1 MKIHQKCCDAVHPV
15 GVVDPSFTWNIPECS
30 GLYQTAYELWI
41 YNDEY
46 SWSSGRI
53 ESNQSVRVCCE
64 DLELEN
70 NKKYYWTVQI
80 DTNDGIYKSEA
91 DWFITGLA
99 REEELTWIT
108 ADPAIS
114 SPLLRKEFVLE
125 TVPEYS
131 VINVCG
137 LGFFE
142 LYINGKKVSD
152 DIMQPV
158 RSDYDEIIYRNLPN
172 EFNATTRK
180 SVYYLS
186 YEVSEYLVK
195 GSNTIVLWLGNGW
208 YREKARAT
216 IRGDFDYG
224 NYLKALV
231 KLTAGDITIHT
242 DETWQYIESPIV
254 HNNLFSGEIYDARKF
269 VPAFFQNGFVT
280 GQFAKRID
288 VPKAR
293 LMPQLCPGERVIKT
307 YHAKQIKTDIYDT
320 GEVIS
325 GFAEI
330 KLRGVA
336 GEQIEIYYAEN
347 FDGDRLDYTSTVG
360 YVEDD
365 INQIQKDVYILDDS
379 GVQNYT
385 PQFIWHTYRYIYIK
399 HSSDVEILS
408 VDSMFVCTA
417 MEKRANVACSN
428 ETVNAIYKLYQ
439 NTVLS
444 NLHGA
449 TPLDCPHR
457 ERLPYTGDG
466 QLSANAAMSNY
477 DAYETYKKWITDICD
492 AQDLDSGFVP
502 YTAPYSGGCGGHAWG
517 SAVVTVPWHHYL
529 QYGDKRILVQAVPHI
544 EKWIAYLK
552 DHKDERGFIDRHVE
566 GSWCLGD
573 WAMPSKFPW
582 SDPKPEAIK
591 IHPRLVNTV
600 YYIYCLLLLKKM
612 YDELGWMIPTS
623 LDEEINESRLVLSKE
638 YVYTDDVF
646 DEQEADVYLL
656 FSDVITGRKAEKTLE
671 QLVEKIEKRGYTFN
685 SGMVAT
691 ELLFKVLDKANRN
704 DVVLKMLTASEYPSF
719 GYMLKNGATTL
730 WETWE
735 GTGARSHTAFTSIG
749 AWYVYG
755 LAGIQPDRGYQTFT
769 VKPFLAE
776 SLSYVDASQD
786 TEYGKI
792 CVRWKRSGKRISLD
806 ISVPFN
812 TTATLV
818 IGEEIRKL
826 SCGEHHFSL
835 KG

>member
-1 MKIHQKCCDAVHPV
+1 
-15 GVVDPSFTWNIPECS
+15 
-30 GLYQTAYELWI
+30 
-41 YNDEY
+41 
-46 SWSSGRI
+46 
-53 ESNQSVRVCCE
+53 
-64 DLELEN
+64 
-70 NKKYYWTVQI
+70 
-80 DTNDGIYKSEA
+80 
-91 DWFITGLA
+91 
-99 REEELTWIT
+99 
-108 ADPAIS
+108 
-114 SPLLRKEFVLE
+114 
-125 TVPEYS
+125 
-131 VINVCG
+131 
-137 LGFFE
+137 
-142 LYINGKKVSD
+142 
-152 DIMQPV
+152 
-158 RSDYDEIIYRNLPN
+158 
-172 EFNATTRK
+172 
-180 SVYYLS
+180 
-186 YEVSEYLVK
+186 
-195 GSNTIVLWLGNGW
+195 
-208 YREKARAT
+208 
-216 IRGDFDYG
+216 
-224 NYLKALV
+224 
-231 KLTAGDITIHT
+231 
-242 DETWQYIESPIV
+242 
-254 HNNLFSGEIYDARKF
+254 
-269 VPAFFQNGFVT
+269 
-280 GQFAKRID
+280 
-288 VPKAR
+288 
-293 LMPQLCPGERVIKT
+293 
-307 YHAKQIKTDIYDT
+307 
-320 GEVIS
+320 
-325 GFAEI
+325 
-330 KLRGVA
+330 
-336 GEQIEIYYAEN
+336 
-347 FDGDRLDYTSTVG
+347 
-360 YVEDD
+360 
-365 INQIQKDVYILDDS
+365 
-379 GVQNYT
+379 
-385 PQFIWHTYRYIYIK
+385 
-399 HSSDVEILS
+399 
-408 VDSMFVCTA
+408 

-477 DAYETYKKWITDICD
+477 DAYETYKKWIADICD

-573 WAMPSKFPW
+573 WVMPSKFPW

-623 LDEEINESRLVLSKE
+623 LDEEINESRFVLSKE

-792 CVRWKRSGKRISLD
+792 CVRWKRTGKRISLD